1 MRTIEYT
8 SQFKRDFKRVRKGP
22 HRRALEADF
31 ASIIKVLITDQPLS
45 VKHRDHALT
54 GDRSDHRDCHIK
66 PDLVLI
72 YRKPA
77 ENVLQLV
84 RLGSH
89 SDLGL

>member
-8 SQFKRDFKRVRKGP
+8 SQFKRDFKRVRKGSQ
-22 HRRALEADF
+22 RQALEADLLL
-31 ASIIKVLITDQPLS
+31 IIKALAMDKPLAA
-45 VKHRDHALT
+45 KHRDHMLA
-54 GDRSDHRDCHIK
+54 GNWSDHRDCHIK

-77 ENVLQLV
+77 EGVLQLV